1 VRKKRYLDINI
12 VRLTIQSERMTDTY
26 EWPSISYNLQH
37 QSGHDNA
44 LSRNQN
50 LQQFSSN
57 AVQRRSEAG
66 DAELARAVPGYA

>member
-1 VRKKRYLDINI
+1 
-12 VRLTIQSERMTDTY
+12 MTDTY